1 MLQHFGYDDLAPGI
15 PKQFRGIID
24 NNLKIDGRLRVYKGE
39 GGFLYST
46 SPNGALGMALFMKG
60 HLPIHVIV
68 PMNLVRLG
76 SAFRTLADKAADTL
90 PVVPAPPT
98 PAHVPGANNRL
109 DATIR
114 TLWTTLATSMATL
127 RQLEMLEADLA
138 FCFNDLHNNVDSI
151 TNAFPGDVR
160 RVLQSGGFSLRD
172 LTSLRHVSD
181 SFPGQGTSCVYI
193 RIYAN
198 QGRQDQPFT
207 DGTQADIN
215 DTTEDVSPE
224 IVTMAEQTMILLMDS
239 YLRFLFKPRQDSA
252 SLIASSNQAKY
263 LSSVMTTTAAATA
276 WPRIRTKGCNFASP
290 LFDFKKSSDII
301 AVRTVPGDPSDRT
314 FTSYRMKRSVLYYAF
329 RDGSF
334 SARIGFG
341 VDVIRQSGTALKE
354 FVIVAKDEQ
363 MIAQR
368 PRHVYLVY
376 EIMDDRRPHPRP
388 WIGVPSVSYFENFQ
402 QAFSLGIH
410 LEWFN
415 EATQAWCKVTCQRY
429 KTGRPMDLAKRRDIN
444 GSLGPYFDC
453 MILIQGLKR
462 LEYTGPLNGHPI

>member
-1 MLQHFGYDDLAPGI
+1 
-15 PKQFRGIID
+15 
-24 NNLKIDGRLRVYKGE
+24 
-39 GGFLYST
+39 
-46 SPNGALGMALFMKG
+46 
-60 HLPIHVIV
+60 
-68 PMNLVRLG
+68 
-76 SAFRTLADKAADTL
+76 
-90 PVVPAPPT
+90 
-98 PAHVPGANNRL
+98 
-109 DATIR
+109 
-114 TLWTTLATSMATL
+114 
-127 RQLEMLEADLA
+127 
-138 FCFNDLHNNVDSI
+138 
-151 TNAFPGDVR
+151 
-160 RVLQSGGFSLRD
+160 
-172 LTSLRHVSD
+172 
-181 SFPGQGTSCVYI
+181 
-193 RIYAN
+193 
-198 QGRQDQPFT
+198 
-207 DGTQADIN
+207 
-215 DTTEDVSPE
+215 
-224 IVTMAEQTMILLMDS
+224 MAEQTMILLMGS

-301 AVRTVPGDPSDRT
+301 AVRTAPGDPSDRT

>member
-1 MLQHFGYDDLAPGI
+1 MAISPSRTGIDALLFQEVLKVPWSKDSDESFRAIEMLQHFGYDDLAPGI

-172 LTSLRHVSD
+172 LTSLRH
-181 SFPGQGTSCVYI
+181 
-193 RIYAN
+193 
-198 QGRQDQPFT
+198 
-207 DGTQADIN
+207 
-215 DTTEDVSPE
+215 TEDVSPE

>member
-215 DTTEDVSPE
+215 DTVGFYIGQTRNMANRLRHYERSKHHNSPHMN
-224 IVTMAEQTMILLMDS
+224 TARRSSPANCHMIPLL
-239 YLRFLFKPRQDSA
+239 
-252 SLIASSNQAKY
+252 
-263 LSSVMTTTAAATA
+263 V
-276 WPRIRTKGCNFASP
+276 
-290 LFDFKKSSDII
+290 
-301 AVRTVPGDPSDRT
+301 
-314 FTSYRMKRSVLYYAF
+314 
-329 RDGSF
+329 
-334 SARIGFG
+334 
-341 VDVIRQSGTALKE
+341 
-354 FVIVAKDEQ
+354 
-363 MIAQR
+363 
-368 PRHVYLVY
+368 
-376 EIMDDRRPHPRP
+376 
-388 WIGVPSVSYFENFQ
+388 
-402 QAFSLGIH
+402 
-410 LEWFN
+410 
-415 EATQAWCKVTCQRY
+415 
-429 KTGRPMDLAKRRDIN
+429 
-444 GSLGPYFDC
+444 
-453 MILIQGLKR
+453 
-462 LEYTGPLNGHPI
+462 

>member
-181 SFPGQGTSCVYI
+181 SFPGQGTSC
-193 RIYAN
+193 
-198 QGRQDQPFT
+198 
-207 DGTQADIN
+207 
-215 DTTEDVSPE
+215 TEDVSPE

-388 WIGVPSVSYFENFQ
+388 WIGVPSLE
-402 QAFSLGIH
+402 SLYGDREPHVKI
-410 LEWFN
+410 
-415 EATQAWCKVTCQRY
+415 
-429 KTGRPMDLAKRRDIN
+429 GRRIAKYPT
-444 GSLGPYFDC
+444 GPYRFLTYHRSMNPEELDESRPVQVPFEER
-453 MILIQGLKR
+453 LGLWVEDQEIEDEIDDDQ
-462 LEYTGPLNGHPI
+462 LVASDEED